1 MEAKFSTGLDGVIGF
16 QDISGDN
23 CLWNLGENARSIKS
37 LETLI
42 LSWIAIAKMGEN
54 KD

>member
-1 MEAKFSTGLDGVIGF
+1 MIGF

-23 CLWNLGENARSIKS
+23 WRCGVGENVSSVKS